1 MTMLYADGGADEYQI
16 DNGLLDDVVRA
27 KQERQ
32 AEILA
37 GYLDSDTPL
46 AKGEDWLGTWRPM
59 VRTAKNKDELI
70 QELSSTITLNGTGH
84 SWCAGNAKGGS
95 CGGLCLFEADMCVD
109 CNMAL
114 IGPEHLPVWKEIA
127 EQQLVVLQL
136 PDMGVPAKSRANH
149 ILEKAN
155 QVISKLD
162 GSRSEA

>member
-1 MTMLYADGGADEYQI
+1 
-16 DNGLLDDVVRA
+16 
-27 KQERQ
+27 
-32 AEILA
+32 
-37 GYLDSDTPL
+37 
-46 AKGEDWLGTWRPM
+46 
-59 VRTAKNKDELI
+59 
-70 QELSSTITLNGTGH
+70 
-84 SWCAGNAKGGS
+84 
-95 CGGLCLFEADMCVD
+95 CVD

>member
-1 MTMLYADGGADEYQI
+1 
-16 DNGLLDDVVRA
+16 
-27 KQERQ
+27 
-32 AEILA
+32 
-37 GYLDSDTPL
+37 
-46 AKGEDWLGTWRPM
+46 
-59 VRTAKNKDELI
+59 
-70 QELSSTITLNGTGH
+70 
-84 SWCAGNAKGGS
+84 
-95 CGGLCLFEADMCVD
+95 
-109 CNMAL
+109 MAL